1 MNPATSDLSPNRRR
15 WLLAAVMSGL
25 LLAMLD
31 QSIVG
36 TALPTI
42 VQTLGGNDLYVWV
55 ATAYLVPATCLLYTS
70 PSPRD
75 S

>member
-1 MNPATSDLSPNRRR
+1 MNAAASDLSPARRR

-42 VQTLGGNDLYVWV
+42 VQTLGG
-55 ATAYLVPATCLLYTS
+55 TTSTCGS
-70 PSPRD
+70 PPRTW
-75 S
+75 